1 MVREWDV
8 TQPQNPNVT
17 ESTGEDELYQTV
29 TLSNNNQWQNIFDN
43 VPLTENGENGV
54 VYSYK
59 YFVEEIEVPGF
70 EAIYSDNN
78 TAGIDGGI
86 ITVTN
91 RSTTAIG
98 PLPETGG
105 RSSPQTIRIVG
116 FSIAFLSMALFLF
129 RMYLPVYKKRRKS
142 LN

>member
-1 MVREWDV
+1 MQETD
-8 TQPQNPNVT
+8 PN
-17 ESTGEDELYQTV
+17 
-29 TLSNNNQWQNIFDN
+29 DN
-43 VPLTENGENGV
+43 TIMRS
-54 VYSYK
+54 YSY
-59 YFVEEIEVPGF
+59 YIEETPIDGYT
-70 EAIYSDNN
+70 AIYSDNN
-78 TAGIDGGI
+78 AEGVTGGAL
-86 ITVTN
+86 TVIN
-91 RSTTAIG
+91 RAETAIG